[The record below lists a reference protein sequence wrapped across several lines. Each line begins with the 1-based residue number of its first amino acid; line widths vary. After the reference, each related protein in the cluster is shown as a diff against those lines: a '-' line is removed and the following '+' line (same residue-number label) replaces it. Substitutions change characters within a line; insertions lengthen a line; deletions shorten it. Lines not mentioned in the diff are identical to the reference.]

1 LLQVNRHSHKKKGG
15 KMKKLLMIIPLVI
28 LLCFTF
34 SCQAYKEKPAVDIT
48 ADIEALKNMVD
59 EWMAL
64 YNAGDFERLVSF
76 YYAED
81 AVGMAAN
88 EPILEGREAI
98 LSDLKKGNK
107 MYDSSQ
113 FDSSLAEDVRVFG
126 NLAMVRGADTG
137 INTPIGGGEPIK
149 FNLKWVGIFE
159 RQPDGTWKCI
169 CEIVYDNNPLPAPS
183 SEKE

>member
-1 LLQVNRHSHKKKGG
+1 
-15 KMKKLLMIIPLVI
+15 MKKFLMIIPLVI

-34 SCQAYKEKPAVDIT
+34 GCQQQGEEVAEEPAVDVE
-48 ADIEALKNMVD
+48 ADIKAIKGMVD

-81 AVGMAAN
+81 AVTMPAN

-98 LSDLKKGNK
+98 LSGFKKDNEK
-107 MYDSSQ
+107 YDFPQ
-113 FDSSLAEDVRVFG
+113 LDSSLAKDVRVSG
-126 NLAMVRGADTG
+126 DLAMVRGVDTA
-137 INTPIGGGEPIK
+137 IFTPKGGGEPIK
-149 FNLKWVGIFE
+149 YNSKWVGIFE

-169 CEIVYDNNPLPAPS
+169 CEVGNSNLPLPPPS

>member
-1 LLQVNRHSHKKKGG
+1 
-15 KMKKLLMIIPLVI
+15 MKKFLMIIPLVI

-34 SCQAYKEKPAVDIT
+34 SCQAYEEKPAVDIT

-81 AVGMAAN
+81 AVTMPDN

-98 LSDLKKGNK
+98 LSGFKKDNE
-107 MYDSSQ
+107 MNDSSQ
-113 FDSSLAEDVRVFG
+113 VDSSITEDVRVSG
-126 NLAMVRGADTG
+126 DLAMVRGVDIG
-137 INTPIGGGEPIK
+137 INTPKGGGEPIK
-149 FNLKWVGIFE
+149 YNQKWVGIFE

-169 CEIVYDNNPLPAPS
+169 IGIGNSNLPLPTQP
-183 SEKE
+183 EK